1 MKATRTRPA
10 RGGKHVA
17 THPKDGSVDALRAS
31 FAAHDHRILL
41 LQGGGALG
49 AYHGGVY
56 EGLAAEGFAP
66 DWVVGISIGA
76 INAALIAGNAPER
89 RVDRLREFWDLVS
102 AQSPIVLPA
111 AMDSARPMMN
121 RMARR
126 FGALLRHPGLLR
138 PAHAGAAARTRR
150 NDGGDELLRHGAA
163 CGRHSSG

>member
-1 MKATRTRPA
+1 MKATRARPA
-10 RGGKHVA
+10 RSGNHVA
-17 THPKDGSVDALRAS
+17 THPKHGSVDALRAS

-111 AMDSARPMMN
+111 AMDAARPMMN
-121 RMARR
+121 RMAAASAIF
-126 FGALLRHPGLLR
+126 FGIQGFFA
-138 PAHAGAAARTRR
+138 PAHADAAAGTGG
-150 NDGGDELLRHGAA
+150 NDWPR
-163 CGRHSSG
+163 